1 MTPRRCVVAGAGD
14 LAVELRTVPGKLAE
28 LRASDVYS
36 SVVTKANELYG
47 DLATRGESVV
57 GRIRRQQASRDLAE
71 QAEVTVRRAKA
82 TVSSARATGSRR
94 SRPPTAATKSA
105 GHPHPRLVQAVLAC
119 WGGTFEQVAEDSGA
133 RLQA

>member
-1 MTPRRCVVAGAGD
+1 MSTSDHDVGKDITMATKIWTDSDTKALYAVAGVGD
-14 LAVELRTVPGKLAE
+14 LAVEKLRTVPGKLAE
-28 LRASDVYS
+28 LRANDVYS

-82 TVSSARATGSRR
+82 TVSSARATGSKAVK
-94 SRPPTAATKSA
+94 AAD
-105 GHPHPRLVQAVLAC
+105 R
-119 WGGTFEQVAEDSGA
+119 GA
-133 RLQA
+133 DKVG

>member
-1 MTPRRCVVAGAGD
+1 MATKIWTNSDTKALYVVAGAGD
-14 LAVELRTVPGKLAE
+14 LAVEKLRTVPGTLAE
-28 LRASDVYS
+28 LHANDVYS

-82 TVSSARATGSRR
+82 TVSSARATGSKAVK
-94 SRPPTAATKSA
+94 AAD
-105 GHPHPRLVQAVLAC
+105 H
-119 WGGTFEQVAEDSGA
+119 GA
-133 RLQA
+133 DKVG

>member
-1 MTPRRCVVAGAGD
+1 MATKIWTNSDTKALYVVAGAGD
-14 LAVELRTVPGKLAE
+14 LAVEKLRTVPGRLAE
-28 LRASDVYS
+28 LRANDVYS

-82 TVSSARATGSRR
+82 TVSSARATGSKAVK
-94 SRPPTAATKSA
+94 AAD
-105 GHPHPRLVQAVLAC
+105 R
-119 WGGTFEQVAEDSGA
+119 GA
-133 RLQA
+133 DKVG